1 MVNWVPFVAVPAVAV
16 LGFVLRATL
25 PMAQQLPKAT
35 VVETSKQL
43 NEHICSIHHRVQ
55 AYTMSSE
62 VQTLYEFIGVTN
74 PSPSASSAIVE
85 QRLWTAWDTYVN
97 KNKARSSAALTEKD
111 ILVVAIIKLL
121 LTDPQARA
129 HYNEMVLEPLLQASD
144 RPVSLRSICG
154 RHWEA
159 LVKNEHGR

>member
-16 LGFVLRATL
+16 LGFVLRATW
-25 PMAQQLPKAT
+25 PMTQQLPKAT

-43 NEHICSIHHRVQ
+43 NEQICSIHHRVQ

-74 PSPSASSAIVE
+74 PSPSSSSAIIE
-85 QRLWTAWDTYVN
+85 QRLWTAWATYVN
-97 KNKARSSAALTEKD
+97 KNKARSSAAITEKD

-129 HYNEMVLEPLLQASD
+129 HYNEMVLDPLLQASD

-154 RHWEA
+154 RHWAA
-159 LVKNEHGR
+159 LINNGHKR